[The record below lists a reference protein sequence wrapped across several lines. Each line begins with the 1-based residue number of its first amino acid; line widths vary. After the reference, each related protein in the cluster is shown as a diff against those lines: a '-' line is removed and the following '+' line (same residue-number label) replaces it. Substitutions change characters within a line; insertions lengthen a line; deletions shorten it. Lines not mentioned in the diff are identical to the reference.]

1 MASTKQKNRKRK
13 GRVTIETPEQMR
25 VRREREQMKRL
36 HIEAEKREA
45 AKKPENWGP
54 PDVEPEDF
62 ARYARA
68 NAEIAKSRE
77 RVKITFQ
84 ALYEC
89 GTIRI
94 HHAVAG
100 NRCLEICQRML
111 GQIEAPERPME
122 RGNGGLRSY
131 EPTGHIQ
138 MTAQLDW
145 KRLSSAIG
153 QNPSNIL
160 YRICMAW
167 IEGVQIDWQSVVR
180 TEYNLPADPN
190 PTRETRYLSAMLVAA
205 LESAHQHFDVP
216 AEIPQ
221 KAS

>member
-1 MASTKQKNRKRK
+1 MASPKQKNRNKK
-13 GRVTIETPEQMR
+13 GRVTIETPEQIR
-25 VRREREQMKRL
+25 VRREKEQFKKL
-36 HIEAEKREA
+36 SIEAEKREA
-45 AKKPENWGP
+45 AKRPENWGP
-54 PDVEPEDF
+54 PDVEPENL

-100 NRCLEICQRML
+100 NRCLDICQRMT
-111 GQIEAPERPME
+111 GQVEAPAKPLEYVD
-122 RGNGGLRSY
+122 GGLRSY
-131 EPTGHIQ
+131 EPVSDGK
-138 MTAQLDW
+138 MTASLDW

-160 YRICMAW
+160 LRICMAW
-167 IEGVQIDWQSVVR
+167 IEGVQIDWKEVVR
-180 TEYNLPADPN
+180 TEYNLPVDSHAIRDK
-190 PTRETRYLSAMLVAA
+190 RYLSGMLLAA
-205 LESAHQHFDVP
+205 LESAHQHFEVP
-216 AEIPQ
+216 
-221 KAS
+221 